1 MTKDNIDIKIDIAYK
16 WDVILTLAG
25 TDIYIAYTLFPL
37 ISYKSG
43 SNASYGCN
51 FLIFLLLFNS
61 FQIFEF
67 NNLNNHFK
75 TLRIFITRVCT
86 YF

>member
-37 ISYKSG
+37 I
-43 SNASYGCN
+43 N
-51 FLIFLLLFNS
+51 FL
-61 FQIFEF
+61 QI
-67 NNLNNHFK
+67 
-75 TLRIFITRVCT
+75 RQ
-86 YF
+86 